1 MDKEIEEAVEYWNL
15 LNKTIH
21 LKHHKTARKYDLT
34 LEQFHLLIEL
44 DDLELMGLNNDSS
57 PTVGDMAAK
66 IGNAPHTLSER
77 IKRLEKKGFVD
88 KIKDKDDLRISRVK
102 LTVKG
107 QKLVKNIRTES
118 RDNFF
123 YSALEKM
130 DKKSLDCL
138 VECFK
143 EILHELSR

>member
-1 MDKEIEEAVEYWNL
+1 MDKQVEEAVEYWNL

-21 LKHHKTARKYDLT
+21 LKHHETARKYDLT

-44 DDLELMGLNNDSS
+44 DDLELMGLSNDSA
-57 PTVGDMAAK
+57 PTIGDMAAE
-66 IGNAPHTLSER
+66 IGNAPHTLSEK

-88 KIKDKDDLRISRVK
+88 KIKDKDDLRINRVK

-107 QKLVKNIRTES
+107 RELVKNIKTES
-118 RDNFF
+118 KDIFF

-130 DKKSLDCL
+130 DKQSLDCL

-143 EILHELSR
+143 EILQELSR